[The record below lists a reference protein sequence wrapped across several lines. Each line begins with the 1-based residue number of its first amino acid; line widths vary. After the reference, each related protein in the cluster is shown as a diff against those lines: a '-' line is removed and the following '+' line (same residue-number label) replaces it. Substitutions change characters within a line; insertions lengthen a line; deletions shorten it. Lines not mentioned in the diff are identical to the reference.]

1 MAFSFIQPYIPFL
14 TWVGGLPLCAL
25 YLLIGSMS
33 IVGMVSFFVCSF
45 LHHCLFLFVSILHL
59 HTVYL
64 LVQFLSSLFTSL
76 LFYLVWWWCA
86 LVPELPVRFVTPFV
100 PPVGFDPRFLGW
112 RGQSRL
118 EVWGSFCWIVIVWNS
133 AQKKNEK
140 KEKLCLFGIRWYTW
154 DHQRWFW
161 VWEISFSF
169 KSWMRALYDPSHHGS
184 GRHIGSEVWVS
195 LALGPWIIVYITI
208 PII

>member
-1 MAFSFIQPYIPFL
+1 MTFSFIQPCILFL

-76 LFYLVWWWCA
+76 LFSLAWWWCA

-112 RGQSRL
+112 RGRSRL
-118 EVWGSFCWIVIVWNS
+118 EVWGFFLLDCDSMEFG
-133 AQKKNEK
+133 QKKK
-140 KEKLCLFGIRWYTW
+140 KGKRKKKFFKKKRKNCACLVFVDILGIIRGGFGFERFLFPL
-154 DHQRWFW
+154 R
-161 VWEISFSF
+161 VGWEHCTILLT
-169 KSWMRALYDPSHHGS
+169 MD
-184 GRHIGSEVWVS
+184 
-195 LALGPWIIVYITI
+195 LGDTLGVRFGFPWH
-208 PII
+208 